1 MEGPK
6 INWEI
11 NINTMFQMI
20 VVIGGLLMAYGS
32 FTAKYDEHLVIIKS
46 VQEQTTR
53 IEKYLSSKDPNY
65 WKDSK
70 DY

>member
-1 MEGPK
+1 MEIPR

-11 NINTMFQMI
+11 NIGTVFHVLI
-20 VVIGGLLMAYGS
+20 LIGGLAVGYGS
-32 FTAKYDEHLVIIKS
+32 MMNNYETHLKII
-46 VQEQTTR
+46 QDMQQQTTR